1 MSLMLGTHLANGGS
15 ANGSEALRAACS
27 IFFMRTKTITI
38 DLVVIIITLCSYT
51 CHSLVTR
58 YNIRLTLLST

>member
-1 MSLMLGTHLANGGS
+1 MVRRLPVLLVPA
-15 ANGSEALRAACS
+15 
-27 IFFMRTKTITI
+27 FFMRTETITI

-58 YNIRLTLLST
+58 YNIRLTPLPT